1 MSLGLRL
8 TPLARDS
15 SGVSVVEFALVAPVL
30 LLLLFGMLELGY
42 QSYARTV
49 LEGAVQEA
57 GRDSGLESG
66 LTSQRAIDDLVKA
79 RITALVPEAAVS
91 FARANYGNFADVNR
105 PEDFTDTNANG
116 RRDATEC
123 FTDENDNGA
132 WDGDVG
138 RTGQGGANDV
148 VLYTVRVS
156 YPSFLPIA
164 GPLGLPHDIT
174 LSASTILRNQP
185 FATQAARRAVGICP

>member
-1 MSLGLRL
+1 MSAATR
-8 TPLARDS
+8 LARQTD
-15 SGVSVVEFALVAPVL
+15 GVSTIEFALVAPVL

-57 GRDSGLESG
+57 GRDSGLESAQP
-66 LTSQRAIDDLVKA
+66 SQRTVDDLVRA
-79 RITALVPEAAVS
+79 RITALVPDAAVS
-91 FARANYGNFADVNR
+91 FARASDGNFADVNR

-132 WDGDVG
+132 WDSDVG
-138 RTGQGGANDV
+138 RSGQGGANDI
-148 VLYTVRVS
+148 VLYTARMS
-156 YPSFLPIA
+156 YPSFFPVA
-164 GPLGLPHDIT
+164 ASLGLPSTIT